1 MSKVVSFCLYGSHAT
16 YILGMKE
23 NITLAQKY
31 FKDWEVRIYHNETV
45 PDEYIEEYKEMGATC
60 IPCSNI
66 GKNKMNWEG
75 MFWRWLPLDDPKVH
89 YWISRD
95 ADSRLSQREADIVN
109 EWIRSGK
116 TLHVIRDH
124 RCHFNYIMGGLFG
137 INNKLFH
144 KKYKFKTVNKII
156 KETYAYYRE
165 RPYNVDQIFLNDKL
179 WELTKNDSM
188 AHISNG
194 GRRVFS
200 TDISIPPAKQDFIG
214 KQHRLSDKLVV
225 EQPQINGIDLKD
237 KQFRIKS
244 LYKDFCLDVN
254 GKEVVVLKKIN
265 SDSQSQIW
273 KYNDNNELVHVKSGK
288 RIMKDSDNNVILTS
302 SENAY
307 KWSIKE
313 GGFIIHEASNT
324 SIDIKGV

>member
-1 MSKVVSFCLYGSHAT
+1 MS
-16 YILGMKE
+16 
-23 NITLAQKY
+23 QK
-31 FKDWEVRIYHNETV
+31 
-45 PDEYIEEYKEMGATC
+45 
-60 IPCSNI
+60 
-66 GKNKMNWEG
+66 
-75 MFWRWLPLDDPKVH
+75 
-89 YWISRD
+89 
-95 ADSRLSQREADIVN
+95 EADIVN

-124 RCHFNYIMGGLFG
+124 RCHFNYVMGGLFG

-194 GRRVFS
+194 GRKYFQL
-200 TDISIPPAKQDFIG
+200 ISIPPAKQDFIG

-237 KQFRIKS
+237 KQFALNPFTKT
-244 LYKDFCLDVN
+244 FA
-254 GKEVVVLKKIN
+254 
-265 SDSQSQIW
+265 W
-273 KYNDNNELVHVKSGK
+273 
-288 RIMKDSDNNVILTS
+288 M
-302 SENAY
+302 
-307 KWSIKE
+307 
-313 GGFIIHEASNT
+313 
-324 SIDIKGV
+324 